1 VLEGKKEKV
10 IPSIDP
16 SEPDKAQIA
25 IEGADVLYREIRVPN
40 TLHDGS
46 GKEVALK
53 QGAEV
58 DVTIEADANAISE
71 RTRPNPSQR
80 EKAESDGKLSD
91 SHYQGHPSPE

>member
-1 VLEGKKEKV
+1 LTHLSQIK
-10 IPSIDP
+10 P
-16 SEPDKAQIA
+16 QIA
-25 IEGADVLYREIRVPN
+25 IEGFDREIRVPN

-58 DVTIEADANAISE
+58 DVTIEAAANAIPE

-80 EKAESDGKLSD
+80 EKAESDGKLTESL
-91 SHYQGHPSPE
+91 YEGHPSPE